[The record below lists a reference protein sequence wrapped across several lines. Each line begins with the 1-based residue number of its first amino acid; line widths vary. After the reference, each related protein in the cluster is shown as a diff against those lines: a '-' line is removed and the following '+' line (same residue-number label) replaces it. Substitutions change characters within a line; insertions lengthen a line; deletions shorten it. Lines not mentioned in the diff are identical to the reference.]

1 MDGEMDGSQAQGE
14 EQQGDVTQ
22 GGGAQAIPLI
32 S

>member
-22 GGGAQAIPLI
+22 GGGAQAIPPI